1 MSFLSCSED
10 LIINQITSER
20 SEPIIFIDK
29 PKSEKI
35 VFEEVYIKVKTTIKD
50 DDIKSVNF
58 FIDDSLF
65 YEDLKRPFD
74 TTWNTTGYPNNTEHF
89 IKAILY
95 NNTSDTIE
103 SESIKLIIDNSSAAP
118 NPIDITSV
126 TYDTT
131 QVINDLVEFIIMWSP
146 SMDSDFKSYTLLHAE
161 TKIGIKD
168 SIFLEGTNLDTIYST
183 TDYKPNIE
191 HWFWILVSDEYGL
204 TNLGTGN
211 SNKTKTIPPDTS
223 TLNPII
229 FENGFQISWT
239 KCNNQDFNL
248 YRLLQS
254 DSEEM
259 NDSIVI
265 AEFTDSLETSYL
277 IQEQE
282 LKYYQIATENIWG
295 LTSYSNIK
303 ASDYIISIGS
313 DTFSVLNTINLSQI
327 NLNPIENIPLQIGE
341 LINLQ
346 WVDLSSYEISGAIP
360 PEIGKLTKLKYLN
373 LSNNQLSEEIPTE
386 IENLINLEYL
396 NLSNNQLSEE
406 IPTEIENLINLEYL
420 NLSNNQL
427 SEEIPFE
434 LWNLINLKKIRLNN
448 NNFSGIIISE
458 IENLINA
465 DIIEF
470 QENQFLGILPD
481 EVCFFYEK
489 EIFINFRYNNLCP
502 PYPDCSLINEYFIDG
517 QDTTN
522 CN

>member
-1 MSFLSCSED
+1 MMINHFNLLLLIIYIFIFSCSENV
-10 LIINQITSER
+10 IINQITAEG

-29 PKSEKI
+29 PKSGKI
-35 VFEEVYIKVKTTIKD
+35 VFEEVYIKIKTKKKD
-50 DDIKSVNF
+50 EDIKSVNF

-65 YEDLKRPFD
+65 YKDLERPFD
-74 TTWNTTGYPNNTEHF
+74 TTWNTTGYENNTEHF

-95 NNTSDTIE
+95 DNTGDTIE
-103 SESIKLIIDNSSAAP
+103 SESIKLIVNNSLAVP

-131 QVINDLVEFIIMWSP
+131 QVMNDLVEFTILWNP
-146 SMDSDFKSYTLLHAE
+146 SMDTDFKSYTLLHAE

-168 SIFLEGTNLDTIYST
+168 SIFFEGTNLDTIYST

-191 HWFWILVSDEYGL
+191 HWFWILVSDKYGL
-204 TNLGTGN
+204 TNIGTGN
-211 SNKTKTIPPDTS
+211 TNITKTTPPDTS

-239 KCNNQDFNL
+239 KCSNQDFNL

-254 DSEEM
+254 NFEEM
-259 NDSIVI
+259 NNNIVI
-265 AEFTDSLETSYL
+265 AEFNDSLETSYF

-282 LKYYQIATENIWG
+282 LKYYQIETENIWG
-295 LTSYSNIK
+295 LTSYSNIR
-303 ASDYIISIGS
+303 ASDYKVSIGI

-327 NLNPIENIPLQIGE
+327 NLNPIESIPIQIGE

-346 WVDLSSYEISGAIP
+346 WVDLSSYGISGAIP
-360 PEIGKLTKLKYLN
+360 PEIGELTNLEYLN
-373 LSNNQLSEEIPTE
+373 LSSNQLSEEIP
-386 IENLINLEYL
+386 
-396 NLSNNQLSEE
+396 S
-406 IPTEIENLINLEYL
+406 EIENLINLEYL

-434 LWNLINLKKIRLNN
+434 LWNLMNLKKIMLNN

-458 IENLINA
+458 IQNLINA
-465 DIIEF
+465 EIIDF
-470 QENQFLGILPD
+470 QENQFSGILPNQ
-481 EVCFFYEK
+481 VCFFYDK

-502 PYPDCSLINEYFIDG
+502 PYPDCSLINEYFIHG